1 MSEQDF
7 FRKLYQTILKAIIS
21 AIVSVVLAA
30 GGSIVYVQSRMAD
43 HEQRINQAEA
53 TIKEKADKEIVIYR
67 LDKIDM
73 QVDRIESK
81 IDELKKQ
88 TK

>member
-81 IDELKKQ
+81 IDELKIK

>member
-7 FRKLYQTILKAIIS
+7 FRKLYQTIIKAIIS
-21 AIVSVVLAA
+21 AVVSVVLAA

-53 TIKEKADKEIVIYR
+53 TIKEKADKEIVVYR
-67 LDKIDM
+67 LNKMEVQI
-73 QVDRIESK
+73 DRIESK
-81 IDELKKQ
+81 IDELKLK